1 MRSDSHSPLP
11 APAGGSEVPC
21 ERSAAR
27 AASAGP
33 ALGSGSVSPDTGAL
47 FGVFVSPP
55 SSIGKPAVPAPCV
68 PLKLPCRPAG
78 MTPSARSCLT
88 TPLAGWPI
96 DILCGSAAMG

>member
-33 ALGSGSVSPDTGAL
+33 ALGSGSVSPDTGAR

-55 SSIGKPAVPAPCV
+55 SAIGKPAVPAPRFAS
-68 PLKLPCRPAG
+68 LLLWAGKQNLTLRHLTAHGKTAPCLLW
-78 MTPSARSCLT
+78 SAVT
-88 TPLAGWPI
+88 K
-96 DILCGSAAMG
+96 